1 MLKGYEKKDDLLA
14 HAEKIREIEVIAKF
28 VMHAEINFTRK
39 IFQLLGI
46 WLGRT
51 RRTGSQVYVRF
62 LGVELMLLRA
72 KLKSLKTKTHDF
84 KKSGANSKGLVD
96 KLKEE
101 EEVWRV
107 GR

>member
-1 MLKGYEKKDDLLA
+1 M
-14 HAEKIREIEVIAKF
+14 
-28 VMHAEINFTRK
+28 
-39 IFQLLGI
+39 
-46 WLGRT
+46 GRT
-51 RRTGSQVYVRF
+51 CRTGSQVYVRF
-62 LGVELMLLRA
+62 LGVVLMLLRA

-107 GR
+107 GRTKWVNGQMEVATKRK

>member
-1 MLKGYEKKDDLLA
+1 M
-14 HAEKIREIEVIAKF
+14 
-28 VMHAEINFTRK
+28 
-39 IFQLLGI
+39 
-46 WLGRT
+46 
-51 RRTGSQVYVRF
+51 SQVYVRF

-107 GR
+107 EGR